1 MAIHARLLRSFLPAL
16 VGAGLVLA
24 ACSSDS
30 EDPPGPD
37 TNQPGEGG
45 SDSSGGGT
53 AGSPAEQPEAGSPS
67 GGTSGGGTGGTAETG
82 GTSGS
87 NVGGEEPGAGGT
99 PTEPATGGAGGE
111 DTGPTGPTEAF
122 LRGEQLAKDKLC
134 TTCHQADF
142 GGFSLWPNITPDME
156 TGIGSWTDEQI
167 GAAIRDGED
176 PEGGALCSQMMKYPL
191 TDPELADLVEYLR
204 GIPAISRKITI
215 VCPK

>member
-16 VGAGLVLA
+16 FGAGLVLA

-45 SDSSGGGT
+45 SDSSGGT

-67 GGTSGGGTGGTAETG
+67 GGTSGSGGTGGTGGTA
-82 GTSGS
+82 GS
-87 NVGGEEPGAGGT
+87 NVGGEEPGTGGM

-142 GGFSLWPNITPDME
+142 GGIGIWPNITPDMA

-176 PEGGALCSQMMKYPL
+176 PEGGALCSQMMKYPF

-204 GIPAISRKITI
+204 GIPAVSRNITAA
-215 VCPK
+215 CPQ